1 MLRRGTSKTLNH
13 PLKLNKEPGAA
24 LEKSCGPFTF
34 AEKKTTMN
42 EQGKQRMADD
52 RYDFYEDD
60 WYDGAA
66 IMTIRGRRER
76 LETLFNHDSYQDATK
91 EENK

>member
-1 MLRRGTSKTLNH
+1 MHRRETSKALNR
-13 PLKLNKEPGAA
+13 PLKLNKDPGVA
-24 LEKSCGPFTF
+24 LKKSCRPFTF

-60 WYDGAA
+60 WHDGAA
-66 IMTIRGRRER
+66 IMTLRGRRER
-76 LETLFNHDSYQDATK
+76 LETLFNYDSYQDATQ

>member
-1 MLRRGTSKTLNH
+1 MK
-13 PLKLNKEPGAA
+13 
-24 LEKSCGPFTF
+24 
-34 AEKKTTMN
+34 

-60 WYDGAA
+60 WHDGAA
-66 IMTIRGRRER
+66 IMTLRGRRER
-76 LETLFNHDSYQDATK
+76 LETLFNYDSYQDATQ